1 MERSSLTKEL
11 DKKIRAADLSKT
23 EKEEVVTAITQKL
36 ETIHQ
41 ARQADA
47 SN

>member
-11 DKKIRAADLSKT
+11 DKKIRTADLSET
-23 EKEEVVTAITQKL
+23 EKEEVVTAISQKL

-41 ARQADA
+41 ARQADT
-47 SN
+47 ND